1 MSGGR
6 DMRRHNIWICV
17 ALVSGIAGVAAAQK
31 PVKCDDCK
39 PEVEITSDNWPC
51 MKRWVDDS
59 GKAQSDP
66 FEFPVFAKGQC
77 DKSLSFAPYSFD
89 PYVFGKQ
96 TEVAKPVITDA
107 PEPTSWMSLRV
118 SEAKC
123 LSGLGPTIDKKL
135 SGSGKV
141 VVSLTGT
148 SCKIQG

>member
-6 DMRRHNIWICV
+6 QMRRHALWLCV

-39 PEVEITSDNWPC
+39 PEIEITADSWPC
-51 MKRWVDDS
+51 MKKWVDDS
-59 GKAQSDP
+59 RKAQTDP
-66 FEFPVFAKGQC
+66 FEFPVYAKGQC
-77 DKSLSFAPYSFD
+77 DKSLSFE

-96 TEVAKPVITDA
+96 TEAAKAAIVDA

-123 LSGLGPTIDKKL
+123 LSGLGPAIDQRL
-135 SGSGKV
+135 SGNGKV
-141 VVSLTGT
+141 VVSLTETG
-148 SCKIQG
+148 CRIQG